1 MPSPSERQFTM
12 PVMRELF
19 TNHELLARESS
30 RPKADDS
37 PGVRKIGILGG
48 GTAGWLTALALRAQL
63 PWLDVSVIES
73 SSIPIIGVGEAS
85 VPTFVSFVHNYLK
98 LDILEFTREVQPTWK
113 QGIRFE
119 WGLPGSYAFQAPF
132 DWDRNGIG

>member
-1 MPSPSERQFTM
+1 MGSVSDIQFTK
-12 PVMRELF
+12 PVMEELF
-19 TNHELLARESS
+19 SNHELLVREAS
-30 RPKADDS
+30 RPKTPPAE
-37 PGVRKIGILGG
+37 GVRTVGIVGG

-85 VPTFVSFVHNYLK
+85 VPTFVSFLHRYLD